1 MIQEVSG
8 DILLTSASVIAHGVA
23 PNDNFAQGLA
33 LSLRQQWPAL
43 YKDFR
48 HFCQTRHPEAG
59 SLWVWSGAGGVRV
72 VNLLTQEGSYEGDA
86 KPGRASTTNVNH
98 ALKEL
103 HKWIETEKIPA
114 IALPRLATGVGGLKW
129 EDVYPL
135 IKRHLGEGPAKVYL
149 YTTFH
154 KGEKAKEA

>member
-1 MIQEVSG
+1 
-8 DILLTSASVIAHGVA
+8 
-23 PNDNFAQGLA
+23 
-33 LSLRQQWPAL
+33 
-43 YKDFR
+43 
-48 HFCQTRHPEAG
+48 
-59 SLWVWSGAGGVRV
+59 
-72 VNLLTQEGSYEGDA
+72 VNLLTQGGSYEGDA

-114 IALPRLATGVGGLKW
+114 IALPRLATGVGRLKW

-135 IKRHLGEGPAKVYL
+135 SKRHLGEGPAKVCL

-154 KGEKAKEA
+154 KDEKAKEAETVPGRSEQQGSGRLSLSR